1 MAKKKKGSYC
11 TLSSKYF
18 AFKLWAFICR
28 NNQPPCLWGLYSS
41 KLKRE
46 TAVCLINA
54 CRAPVRYCWIV
65 CLPIFPQDMPP
76 KSSAWEES
84 IGKSQTNVPLWAHA
98 RRHKSSIH
106 LHQRVYSYFLGFT
119 DVDMNTNS
127 LIKSDGPKQKLIQF
141 SEQGRPHLICQSS
154 TQH

>member
-46 TAVCLINA
+46 TAVCLINV

-65 CLPIFPQDMPP
+65 CFPIFPQDMPL
-76 KSSAWEES
+76 KSTTWEKS
-84 IGKSQTNVPLWAHA
+84 TGKSQTNVLLWAHA
-98 RRHKSSIH
+98 WRHKSFISS
-106 LHQRVYSYFLGFT
+106 QEFT
-119 DVDMNTNS
+119 ATFWDTTGINMNTNG
-127 LIKSDGPKQKLIQF
+127 LIRNDGPTHKLIPF
-141 SEQGRPHLICQSS
+141 SEQGLPHLICHSS
-154 TQH
+154 TQC